1 MKTSERVL
9 QFLKEQGFCPKVDA
23 DGDIFFKCQ
32 MRVFLFKNHDEDEE
46 YFQLALPGIYD
57 VTEDNRDVVL
67 EATNR
72 VTSMMK
78 VAKTIVTNDS
88 VWVLF
93 EILLDSTP
101 EVSDIIPRA
110 LAILVG
116 AQEEF
121 YKQIR

>member
-23 DGDIFFKCQ
+23 DGDIIFKCQ
-32 MRVFLFKNHDEDEE
+32 MRTFLFKNHDEDEE

>member
-32 MRVFLFKNHDEDEE
+32 MRTFLFKNHDEDEE